1 MAPGRLRGD
10 VSRVRVSDFTSIPVL
25 ITAGRCAISCKAH
38 QTSEEEPHRLCDPI
52 GFATASCTDNTRRSR
67 VATCERPAI
76 LAFWPGHWTRMIPQ
90 GCPAR
95 HIPNQGDHL
104 LRDVPFQRARQ
115 NACPTP
121 YASHRVSARCARDLG
136 MVGTARAGTLR
147 QGLCSRTWTGQGK
160 AWQKSL
166 PAHRS
171 WPNSLRRQGL
181 SQGATSC
188 LLTAVGERGT
198 ERHL

>member
-1 MAPGRLRGD
+1 MAPGRLKGD

-25 ITAGRCAISCKAH
+25 ITAGRCAIPSRAH
-38 QTSEEEPHRLCDPI
+38 QPFEEEPHRLCDPI

-67 VATCERPAI
+67 VATGERPAI
-76 LAFWPGHWTRMIPQ
+76 LAFWPSHWTRMIPQ

-95 HIPNQGDHL
+95 GCSSGS
-104 LRDVPFQRARQ
+104 LRSPHSWNSTSRYPPPGSVFAHVD
-115 NACPTP
+115 
-121 YASHRVSARCARDLG
+121 
-136 MVGTARAGTLR
+136 RAGE
-147 QGLCSRTWTGQGK
+147 GLAKC
-160 AWQKSL
+160 L

-171 WPNSLRRQGL
+171 WPNSLRRPGL